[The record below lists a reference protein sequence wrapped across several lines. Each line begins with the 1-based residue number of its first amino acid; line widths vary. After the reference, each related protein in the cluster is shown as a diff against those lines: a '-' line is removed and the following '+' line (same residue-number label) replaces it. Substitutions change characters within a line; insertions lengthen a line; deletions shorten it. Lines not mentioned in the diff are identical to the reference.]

1 MVDECLGLADE
12 CLGLADTCLWFT
24 FKCLLFADECLW
36 LSNKCNGWLMNV
48 KFGYRMSRFC
58 DVHMLLVKLIKSNGL
73 KLMTLIA
80 DEYLVEIM
88 LI

>member
-1 MVDECLGLADE
+1 
-12 CLGLADTCLWFT
+12 
-24 FKCLLFADECLW
+24 
-36 LSNKCNGWLMNV
+36 MNV